1 MANKEINGKS
11 KKLMMGYSN
20 VINYAIEMGY
30 SNVSNLIKKCK
41 LFYGET
47 PKAMAKTE
55 FDRN

>member
-1 MANKEINGKS
+1 
-11 KKLMMGYSN
+11 MMGYSN

-30 SNVSNLIKKCK
+30 SNVSNLIKECK